1 MVSLSGLSA
10 VYPGYQQADSN
21 DAQTRLKK
29 AQATGAETEL
39 AGDAA
44 FGNTLKMMQAQIPGA
59 QPMPGAQGPPMQGG
73 QPPPQMAQGP
83 QAPEPGLP
91 SVRMRPPQPMQPP
104 MPQGQPQPQGGAPMQ
119 PQGQPQGQPGPQ
131 GGGPGMQGGQG
142 QLDWRVIMGK
152 VAQANPNAPP
162 QVLAAAVNKFLPLM
176 NQQAQMEWKN
186 VSLALAAQRANTG
199 QESADTR
206 RNQGNQR
213 IDIQKGA
220 EERRTEQ
227 GDRRL
232 DQGDTRND
240 MAADREKRLAAAST
254 VRQDQGYQRLDMQR
268 QDLERKVIQ
277 GNDRQA
283 LSQWRAVLDAQHKRA
298 QEIIQSSNF
307 GNTMDA
313 KDKKNLLADQDQA
326 YRAAIEEMRNKTGR
340 STPEG
345 NKPAASGKT
354 NDRAPEGNPASPV
367 VLPPEAKSQLQEGHV
382 TTFNNG
388 QKWTLKNGQPEQVP

>member
-44 FGNTLKMMQAQIPGA
+44 FGNTLKMFQQQVPGA
-59 QPMPGAQGPPMQGG
+59 QPMPGVQGQGPPMG
-73 QPPPQMAQGP
+73 PQMAQGP
-83 QAPEPGLP
+83 QAPAPGQP
-91 SVRMRPPQPMQPP
+91 SVPMRPQQPMQPQ
-104 MPQGQPQPQGGAPMQ
+104 MPQGGQPPMGGAPAQ
-119 PQGQPQGQPGPQ
+119 PQGQPQMQQ
-131 GGGPGMQGGQG
+131 PGMQGGQG

-206 RNQGNQR
+206 RDQGNQR

-345 NKPAASGKT
+345 NKPAAGGKVES
-354 NDRAPEGNPASPV
+354 RAPQGNPASPV
-367 VLPPEAKSQLQEGHV
+367 VPPQPGELRDGYRFKGGDPAK
-382 TTFNNG
+382 
-388 QKWTLKNGQPEQVP
+388 PESWVKADG